1 MKAISFDYGKTYNPL
16 GIVKSTSETLS
27 SLGKIEITY
36 HKGRLFLGR
45 LLLGRGE
52 PPPVNESSK
61 WNNVEISLEGR
72 RAIEIFRTLYGLE
85 GRFFDENFTEN
96 ETKQM
101 RTLLSEKGVLIRNT
115 CISRLMWV
123 RIPQAFTASIC
134 VLLLIMEFFSGDLGL
149 GMIAPILIISG
160 MMVLLSKS

>member
-1 MKAISFDYGKTYNPL
+1 MKAISFDYGNTYNPL
-16 GIVKSTSETLS
+16 GIVKNISETLS
-27 SLGKIEITY
+27 SLGEIEITY

-61 WNNVEISLEGR
+61 WNNVEISLGGR
-72 RAIEIFRTLYGLE
+72 RTIEIFKTIYGLE
-85 GRFFDENFTEN
+85 GKFFDENFAEN
-96 ETKQM
+96 EIKQM
-101 RTLLSEKGVLIRNT
+101 GTLLSEKGVFIRNT
-115 CISRLMWV
+115 CISRLMWI
-123 RIPQAFTASIC
+123 RIPQAFTASMGM
-134 VLLLIMEFFSGDLGL
+134 LLLIMEYSSGDLGL